1 MSVTSTT
8 TRKSATAFTLI
19 ELLVVIGIIA
29 ILAAMLLPA
38 LARAK
43 RRAQQITCNSN
54 LKQIAYAINMYTHDN
69 NNYLPGPAWL
79 GIFFTYHDKLPG
91 CSPGDITPACIE
103 KYDGSLI
110 AQLVSYIGDAPPDA
124 QFRTSNVTICPASF
138 KALPNMPPTPPLYVP
153 ISYVTQ
159 SPVNNDPSPQIVN
172 PFGRADQNAP
182 DAPKRYSDFLHP
194 SDQWAIT
201 DCDVQFMTSI
211 GITSYTYKDYIPK
224 FPVHD
229 GPKPALRNY
238 MYFDCHVASQKTKL

>member
-1 MSVTSTT
+1 MLAMSKAPPRTQ
-8 TRKSATAFTLI
+8 AGFTLI

-43 RRAQQITCNSN
+43 RRAQQISCNSN

-79 GIFFTYHDKLPG
+79 GIFFTYHDKSPG
-91 CSPGDITPACIE
+91 CSPGDLSASCID

-110 AQLVSYIGDAPPDA
+110 AQLVSYIGDAPPDD

-138 KALPNMPPTPPLYVP
+138 RALPNVQPVLPLNVP
-153 ISYVTQ
+153 ISYFTQ
-159 SPVNNDPSPQIVN
+159 SPVNNDPGTQIVN
-172 PFGRADQNAP
+172 PFGRADKAAP

-194 SDQWAIT
+194 SDQWAVT
-201 DCDVQFMTSI
+201 DCDVQLLTSM
-211 GITSYTYKDYIPK
+211 GITSSTYLNYIPK
-224 FPVHD
+224 YPVHD

-238 MYFDCHVASQKTKL
+238 MYFDCRVAAQKTKL